1 MSGSIMLFSGLQR
14 SGKTLLATIIAGYY
28 SRKFRIPVYT
38 NMNIPEFHIITE
50 LTQMPI
56 NRDPKILLLD
66 EVHFFLNSRN
76 FKQQADYI
84 YFLNTICKR
93 NILFLGTTITP
104 DMVDKNLRI
113 QLNYF
118 VLCKKDNRQLYYKIF
133 DVQNNFS
140 KELHFLREQQ
150 LYDYQKYDSNEIP
163 NMFNFNIQEYINLNE
178 NKSHFG

>member
-1 MSGSIMLFSGLQR
+1 MAGSILLSSGLQR
-14 SGKTLLATIIAGYY
+14 SGKTFLVTLIAGYY
-28 SRKFRIPVYT
+28 NKKFGIPVYT
-38 NMNIPEFHIITE
+38 NMNIPQFNIITE

-56 NRDPKILLLD
+56 NREPKILLLD

-113 QLNYF
+113 QLSYY
-118 VLCKKDNRQLYYKIF
+118 VLCKKDNRKLYYKIF
-133 DVQNNFS
+133 DIQNNYV
-140 KELHFLREQQ
+140 KELHFLRDEQ
-150 LYDYQKYDSNEIP
+150 LYNYQKYDSDEIP
-163 NMFNFNIQEYINLNE
+163 NMFNFNINEYIKMNE
-178 NKSHFG
+178 NKIHFG